1 MALSNLCSLG
11 SSKMERDLNEESFAR
26 LERYVEKAQEC
37 GGLEESVRSRVAS
50 QMATLERA
58 VWARASKN
66 MEVLWCSA
74 AVART
79 LGALRFTSCKSAK
92 DRTAMSVTLEQRA
105 LLVEAGAL
113 QHFQESAQGSKAG
126 ALATTTRVQ
135 TSPSREGRDPLLD
148 ALRRHGLRRQN
159 CLRNVG
165 ADRYAFTKILLL
177 VVPREYRPPPDT
189 YAEIET

>member
-1 MALSNLCSLG
+1 MG
-11 SSKMERDLNEESFAR
+11 SSKLERDLNEESFAHLR
-26 LERYVEKAQEC
+26 RYVDAVEQS
-37 GGLEESVRSRVAS
+37 GGLEQRVRARVAS
-50 QMATLERA
+50 QMGALERA
-58 VWARASKN
+58 VRARASKN
-66 MEVLWCSA
+66 MEVLWRSS

-105 LLVEAGAL
+105 LLLEAEAEADARQQQLVQLPNG
-113 QHFQESAQGSKAG
+113 EGAQGSKVG
-126 ALATTTRVQ
+126 GTPT
-135 TSPSREGRDPLLD
+135 TSPARGENRDSALD
-148 ALRRHGLRRQN
+148 ALRRYGLRRQN

-165 ADRYAFTKILLL
+165 ANRYAFTRLQLL